1 MIDPNSQTTPAPAT
15 ANTPPPSAPTAP
27 GSPPAALTAPPGT
40 ALQIASMLAAGTIDT
55 TQAGKLARAGNLST
69 LHVAQALS
77 TLRAAAEPQEP
88 DVRSPEVK
96 ALDAALPAAN
106 PEAYRITYS
115 GEPGQDP
122 PAMTPELKQ
131 FDASARTWLS
141 TAGFPRDVGNSL
153 VTTIAKVTQ
162 QTQRMTE
169 GELETYAFA
178 EFAKLER
185 AHDPALEERLRAAGR
200 LVEDLERKQPGLKQL
215 LKSKGIGDSAMVA
228 SLLIQQAERYH
239 ARKGR

>member
-1 MIDPNSQTTPAPAT
+1 
-15 ANTPPPSAPTAP
+15 
-27 GSPPAALTAPPGT
+27 
-40 ALQIASMLAAGTIDT
+40 LQIAQMLAAGSIDT
-55 TQAGKLARAGNLST
+55 AQAGKLARAGNLST

-77 TLRAAAEPQEP
+77 TLRSAAEPQEP

-106 PEAYRITYS
+106 PEAYRITY

-153 VTTIAKVTQ
+153 VLAIGKVAQTTKG
-162 QTQRMTE
+162 MTADQ
-169 GELETYAFA
+169 LESYRYA
-178 EFAKLER
+178 EFAKLEK
-185 AHDPALEERLRAAGR
+185 AHGPALEERLQAAGR
-200 LVEDLERKQPGLKQL
+200 MVHDLDLKTPGLKNL
-215 LKSKGIGDSAMVA
+215 LKSHGIGDSAMVA

-239 ARKGR
+239 ARRAR